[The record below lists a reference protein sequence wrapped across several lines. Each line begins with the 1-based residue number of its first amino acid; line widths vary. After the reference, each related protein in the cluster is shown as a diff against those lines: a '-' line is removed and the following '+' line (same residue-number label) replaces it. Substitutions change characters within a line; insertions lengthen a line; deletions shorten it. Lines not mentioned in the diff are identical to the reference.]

1 MVLVSGKDAVSAFP
15 IKRSLAHTPFEDRF
29 DVKTMRQKSWL
40 LHEAG

>member
-15 IKRSLAHTPFEDRF
+15 IKRSPARTPFKDRF